1 MKLKFFTLILAG
13 LAVATCGMSTNQ
25 QTGEIVHADGG
36 TYVLAY
42 SNPCAALNVQP
53 AGYDAFTKVFDVDG
67 VSWRIQGYPRA
78 NGWGFG
84 GGKTATSG
92 DRTYYT
98 VTPIEQAITKI
109 EMSTGTPSA
118 NTISVNKI
126 TLNVYSS
133 VDSDN
138 VLSGLISTQEQSW
151 ADNSTITFINESGKD
166 WANAYYE
173 FVYDTV
179 ITATS
184 NVYKTVTGFNF
195 YKTVTGDSVTL
206 DTESIE
212 LKTGGEATI
221 KAAASNNVVWS
232 SEPNDVVE
240 ITTSG
245 DLNEVANITAVKAGN
260 ATITATV
267 GTASATCAVTV
278 EEFTNKFEKIT
289 DLNDLNYGDVI
300 AFVFLD
306 ANVAVTSV
314 ESNSMKSTSQLVDS
328 MVDEYMAFQVTKGF
342 EGKGYAFVS
351 PDGKYL
357 NNTSDSYLTLAGT
370 LSIKSSWDVAFTD
383 GVLKITN
390 QNTQRWLS
398 WRIPNNYARAYKSEY
413 NAEYV
418 APSIFRYSVSTEA
431 EINEAISYAT
441 LFLQALRTEDVCDVN
456 GVNTNKKNLNNVW
469 ATYAASYK
477 ELSDGAKAYIAS
489 AKANVDGNE
498 LEVLLNTYEFITTK
512 YQGDVNL
519 VDFMFRNVAQTN
531 NSLGLFDANN
541 DVITIIIVIILSSAL
556 VGLFFIIRKRRLS
569 A

>member
-36 TYVLAY
+36 TYVLVY

-53 AGYDAFTKVFDVDG
+53 GGYDAFTKVFDVDG

-84 GGKTATSG
+84 GGKTTTSG
-92 DRTYYT
+92 NRTYYT

-109 EMSTGTPSA
+109 EMSTGAPSA

-166 WANAYYE
+166 WVNAYYE

-179 ITATS
+179 IDATS

-195 YKTVTGDSVTL
+195 YKTVIGDSVTL
-206 DTESIE
+206 DAESID

-245 DLNEVANITAVKAGN
+245 DLNEVANITALKAGN

-314 ESNSMKSTSQLVDS
+314 ESSSMKSTSQLVDS
-328 MVDEYMAFQVTKGF
+328 MIDEYMAFQVTKGY

-357 NNTSDSYLTLAGT
+357 NNTSDTYLTLAGT
-370 LSIKSSWDVAFTD
+370 LSIKSSWDMAFTD

-398 WRIPNNYARAYKSEY
+398 WRIPNNYARAYKNEY

-489 AKANVDGNE
+489 AKANADGNE

-541 DVITIIIVIILSSAL
+541 DVITIIAVIILSSAL